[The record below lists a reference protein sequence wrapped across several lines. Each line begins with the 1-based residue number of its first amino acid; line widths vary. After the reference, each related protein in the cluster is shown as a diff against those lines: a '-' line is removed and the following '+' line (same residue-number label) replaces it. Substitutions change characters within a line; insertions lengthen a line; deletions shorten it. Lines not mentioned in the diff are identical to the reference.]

1 MERSRF
7 VLACCLAVFLAG
19 CGASSTS
26 APLASGSPSPGV
38 SNGPSTPPTSEGPTS
53 PGPTGTS
60 PSSAP
65 PDWEPVPD
73 QAASNET
80 QLTEIVWTGTRF
92 VAAGEL
98 ASGEAVFVDSTDG
111 VAWNLQLPLGAGAE
125 IHGLAATPAGV
136 VAVGDIAV
144 GSTGSDAASWSSKD
158 GLTWTS
164 TSGGAALAAAAG
176 RTIRMNGVTSTGS
189 GWLAV
194 GEEDTLCQL
203 NCGTASAVRALVWTS
218 PDGLTWSRRSDATS
232 LAHAA
237 MNAVVRLGSGFVA
250 VGGAPD
256 RVTTSQ
262 VPEHAVVWTS
272 ADGRSWSRVADSPL
286 FHAPAGT
293 DQTFGD
299 TMSGIATDGR
309 HLVAV
314 GTVGTQGDVGS
325 ALAWSS
331 TTGRSWQRGTATDFL
346 NGQLFNV
353 AAVPGGF
360 LGTGPSGTDS
370 CLGGIWSSPDGAAW
384 TCAATDSSIGGFAAY
399 AAAASPTVMIV
410 VGQPTPDVSIQ
421 SSIWTRPVP

>member
-1 MERSRF
+1 MQRTRF
-7 VLACCLAVFLAG
+7 LLGGLLALFLAG
-19 CGASSTS
+19 CASSSPT
-26 APLASGSPSPGV
+26 APLASGSPVPGI
-38 SNGPSTPPTSEGPTS
+38 SSEPSTPPTSEGPSS

-60 PSSAP
+60 PSIAP
-65 PDWEPVPD
+65 LDWEPVPD
-73 QAASNET
+73 QPAASET
-80 QLTEIVWTGTRF
+80 QLTNVVWTGSRF
-92 VAAGEL
+92 VAAGVL

-111 VAWNLQLPLGAGAE
+111 MTWNLQLPLGAGAE
-125 IHGLAATPAGV
+125 IHGLAATSTGV
-136 VAVGDIAV
+136 VAVGDITV
-144 GSTGSDAASWSSKD
+144 GSTGSDATSWFSKD
-158 GLTWTS
+158 GLTWTGA
-164 TSGGAALAAAAG
+164 SGGAALAPAAG

-194 GEEDTLCQL
+194 GEEDTACEL
-203 NCGTASAVRALVWTS
+203 NCDTASAVRAVVWTS
-218 PDGLTWSRRSDATS
+218 ADGLTWSRRPDATS
-232 LAHAA
+232 FAHAA
-237 MNAVVRLGSGFVA
+237 MSAVVRLGPGFVA

-256 RVTTSQ
+256 RVTTAQ

-272 ADGRSWSRVADSPL
+272 TDGRSWSRVADSPL

-299 TMSGIATDGR
+299 TMSGIATDGKQ
-309 HLVAV
+309 LVAV

-331 TTGRSWQRGTATDFL
+331 TTGRTWQRGTATDFL
-346 NGQLFNV
+346 NGQLFSV

-384 TCAATDSSIGGFAAY
+384 TCVATDSSIGGFAAY
-399 AAAASPTVMIV
+399 AAAAAPTVMIV

-421 SSIWTRPVP
+421 SSIWTRPTP